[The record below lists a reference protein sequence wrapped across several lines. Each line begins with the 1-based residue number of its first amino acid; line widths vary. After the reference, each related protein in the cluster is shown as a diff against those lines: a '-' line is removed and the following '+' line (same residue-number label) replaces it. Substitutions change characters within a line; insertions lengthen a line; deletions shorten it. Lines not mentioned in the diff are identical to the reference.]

1 MAIGRKPEKADANCM
16 RAKFVIDKLGTTRT
30 GDTNEPPPGGVTG
43 RRSNRD
49 FVAKLDADAS
59 YPALI
64 SLIRTLRA
72 IDGEMTLADDTVSP
86 MSR

>member
-1 MAIGRKPEKADANCM
+1 M

-64 SLIRTLRA
+64 SLIHTLRA
-72 IDGEMTLADDTVSP
+72 VDGEMTLADDTV
-86 MSR
+86 

>member
-16 RAKFVIDKLGTTRT
+16 RAKIVIDKLGTTRT
-30 GDTNEPPPGGVTG
+30 GDTNEPPLGVVTA

-49 FVAKLDADAS
+49 FAVKLDADTS

-72 IDGEMTLADDTVSP
+72 ADGEMTLADDMV
-86 MSR
+86 